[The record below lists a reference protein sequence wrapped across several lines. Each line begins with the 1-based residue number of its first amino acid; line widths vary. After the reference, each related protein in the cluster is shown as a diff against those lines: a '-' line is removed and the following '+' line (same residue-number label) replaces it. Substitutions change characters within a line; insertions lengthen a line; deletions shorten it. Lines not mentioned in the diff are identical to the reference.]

1 MIEKNHILYPKLL
14 LFLIFFK
21 WETEKTAINSLTF

>member
-14 LFLIFFK
+14 LFLIFLNGK
-21 WETEKTAINSLTF
+21 QKKQQLIH